1 MSNCKST
8 RAWAN
13 GNSVDVSH
21 ERIKEILARFSLIGM
36 HFVIINVLGTIRVQL
51 KFFSEQI

>member
-36 HFVIINVLGTIRVQL
+36 HFVILNVLGTIRVQL